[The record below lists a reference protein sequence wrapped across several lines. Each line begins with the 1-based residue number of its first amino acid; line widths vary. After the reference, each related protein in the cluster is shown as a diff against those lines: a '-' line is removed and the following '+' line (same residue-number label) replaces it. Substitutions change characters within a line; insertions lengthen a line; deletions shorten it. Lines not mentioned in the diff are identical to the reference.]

1 MTFSIVA
8 RSADGR
14 SWGVAV
20 ASKFLAV
27 GSAVPAAAAGVG
39 AIATQS
45 FANTAYKPQALA
57 AMAAGLSAAE
67 TLESLL
73 AADPDR
79 EQRQVGVVDAEGRSA
94 TFTGSGCYGWAGGVA
109 RDGAAIQGN
118 ILTGPEVVAAMD
130 EAWMSSDPAAPL
142 EVRLLAALAA
152 GDAAGGDSRG
162 RQSAAVHVVRRD
174 AGYGGFDDVAVDL
187 RVDDHPRPVDELLRL
202 RGLHELYLTAS
213 TPGERIPVTAELRA
227 ELDLR
232 ALGLGRADFAA
243 WVGAENYEMRVA
255 DDLTWIDVR
264 VLAMIR
270 GVGLPRVPAQCAG
283 TGVDR
288 RTAS

>member
-8 RSADGR
+8 RSADGE

-57 AMAAGLSAAE
+57 ALTAGLSATD
-67 TLESLL
+67 TLASLL
-73 AADPDR
+73 ADDPDR
-79 EQRQVGVVDAEGRSA
+79 EQRQVGIVDAAGGAA

-109 RDGAAIQGN
+109 GEGYAIQGN
-118 ILTGPEVVAAMD
+118 ILTGPEVVAAMQ
-130 EAWMSSDPAAPL
+130 EAWSSSDPGAPL

-162 RQSAAVHVVRRD
+162 RQSAAVHVVRRG

-187 RVDDHPRPVDELLRL
+187 RVDDHARPVDELLRL
-202 RGLHELYLTAS
+202 RDLHELYLTAS
-213 TPGERIPVTAELRA
+213 TPDERLPLTPELLA
-227 ELDLR
+227 ELDAR
-232 ALGLGRADFAA
+232 AASLGRADFAA

-255 DDLTWIDVR
+255 DDLTWIDSR
-264 VLAMIR
+264 VLAIIR
-270 GVGLPRVPAQCAG
+270 AQ
-283 TGVDR
+283 V
-288 RTAS
+288 

>member
-8 RSADGR
+8 RSADGD

-45 FANTAYKPQALA
+45 FANTAYKPRALA
-57 AMAAGLSAAE
+57 AMAEGRSAAE
-67 TLESLL
+67 TLEQLL
-73 AADPDR
+73 ADDADR
-79 EQRQVGVVDAEGRSA
+79 EQRQVGVVDAHGGSA
-94 TFTGSGCYGWAGGVA
+94 TFTGSGCYAWAGGA
-109 RDGAAIQGN
+109 SGPGYAIQGN
-118 ILTGPEVVAAMD
+118 ILTGPEVIGAME
-130 EAWMSSDPAAPL
+130 EAWSSSGPATAL

-162 RQSAAVHVVRRD
+162 RQSAALVVVRRG

-187 RVDDHPRPVDELLRL
+187 RVDDHPQPVEELRRL

-213 TPGERIPVTAELRA
+213 TEAERLPVTPELRA
-227 ELDLR
+227 ELE
-232 ALGLGRADFAA
+232 ALARSCGRADFAA

-255 DDLTWIDVR
+255 GDLAWIDPR
-264 VLAMIR
+264 VLAIIR
-270 GVGLPRVPAQCAG
+270 GE
-283 TGVDR
+283 
-288 RTAS
+288 ASS

>member
-8 RSADGR
+8 RSADGE

-45 FANTAYKPQALA
+45 FANTVYKPQALA
-57 AMAAGLSAAE
+57 ALSAGLSAAE

-73 AADPDR
+73 AADDDR
-79 EQRQVGVVDAEGRSA
+79 EQRQVGIVDGAGGSA
-94 TFTGSGCYGWAGGVA
+94 TFTGSGCYAWAGGA
-109 RDGAAIQGN
+109 TAAGYAIQGN
-118 ILTGPEVVAAMD
+118 ILTGPEVVAAM
-130 EAWMSSDPAAPL
+130 ESAWLASDPGAPL

-152 GDAAGGDSRG
+152 GDASGGDSRG
-162 RQSAAVHVVRRD
+162 RQSAAVHVVRRG

-187 RVDDHPRPVDELLRL
+187 RVDDHPAPVGELLRL
-202 RGLHELYLTAS
+202 QGLHELYLTAS
-213 TPGERIPVTAELRA
+213 TPDERLPITPELRA
-227 ELDLR
+227 ELDER
-232 ALGLGRADFAA
+232 AVALGRADFAA

-255 DDLTWIDVR
+255 DDLTWIDPR
-264 VLAMIR
+264 VLAILRDSQR
-270 GVGLPRVPAQCAG
+270 GRPS
-283 TGVDR
+283 DR
-288 RTAS
+288 PTA